1 MKKRA
6 AAQRKKDARGAA
18 GERAAFCRI
27 KSLLESP
34 CCAIMDSIS
43 DGVFTID
50 SSKRITTFNKAAEE
64 ITGFGEAETIGQ
76 YCFDVFRAD
85 ICERNCALE
94 KTLSCRKPLVNL
106 RAHIITKNGDQK
118 PISISTAVLRDDSGS
133 IIGGVETFRDLSEI
147 EELRRQVNRTFNLED
162 IIGIDGGMKEILSFL
177 PDIAESESP
186 VLIEGPTGSGKEIIA
201 RAIHTLSLRRTN
213 PFIPLNCAALPDT
226 LLESELFGYV
236 KGAFTGA
243 TRDKPGRFLTAHGG
257 TLFLDE
263 ISNTSMLFQAD
274 LLRVLQDGEFTPL
287 GGTRSVKADVR
298 IVVASNVDLS
308 ALVKEGRFREDL
320 YYRLNVVRVGLPPL
334 NRRRMDIPLLVDHFV
349 RRLNLVKDR
358 NITGVSQDVIDFFME
373 YPFPGNVREL
383 ENILEFAFI
392 ACKGTLID
400 LKHLPMDI
408 TANRQSSTQPLAGRE
423 LLEAEKIRTVLQMYP
438 TNRPEAARVLGMSRT
453 TLWRKM
459 RKYGMTCSTNET

>member
-320 YYRLNVVRVGLPPL
+320 YYRLNVV
-334 NRRRMDIPLLVDHFV
+334 
-349 RRLNLVKDR
+349 
-358 NITGVSQDVIDFFME
+358 
-373 YPFPGNVREL
+373 
-383 ENILEFAFI
+383 
-392 ACKGTLID
+392 
-400 LKHLPMDI
+400 
-408 TANRQSSTQPLAGRE
+408 
-423 LLEAEKIRTVLQMYP
+423 
-438 TNRPEAARVLGMSRT
+438 
-453 TLWRKM
+453 
-459 RKYGMTCSTNET
+459 

>member
-1 MKKRA
+1 MRQDSGSIAKVKP
-6 AAQRKKDARGAA
+6 KYS
-18 GERAAFCRI
+18 EFVETI
-27 KSLLESP
+27 L
-34 CCAIMDSIS
+34 DSIA

-50 SSKRITTFNKAAEE
+50 RNSRITSFNKAAER
-64 ITGFGEAETIGQ
+64 ITGYSKEEAIGQ
-76 YCFDVFRAD
+76 FCYDVFRAN
-85 ICERNCALE
+85 ICQGSCALE
-94 KTLSCRKPLVNL
+94 EALHSDKDVVDRQLN
-106 RAHIITKNGDQK
+106 IINREGATV
-118 PISISTAVLRDDSGS
+118 PISVSASVLKDRSGKA
-133 IIGGVETFRDLSEI
+133 IGGVETFRDLSAI
-147 EELRRQVNRTFNLED
+147 EALRKEVTDKYTFED
-162 IIGIDGGMKEILSFL
+162 IVSKNSGIQKIFNIL
-177 PDIAESESP
+177 PDIAESDAT
-186 VLIEGPTGSGKEIIA
+186 VLIEGPSGSGKELFA
-201 RAIHTLSLRRTN
+201 KAIHNLSTRREKPYITV
-213 PFIPLNCAALPDT
+213 NCGVLPDN